1 MPVNPHL
8 HRCDARTIDYDDP
21 EGPLCETCGRQ
32 WKRPGGGQYQPFPL
46 TKRLPPPWPK
56 SN

>member
-1 MPVNPHL
+1 VNPHL